1 MAHTTS
7 EPLWLRPT
15 CPHWATSWWLRRR
28 EKPEEVLENCRLAH
42 AGSPATLHSPISKR
56 EKVQLKHGV
65 RVPEEGER
73 SRKAMEREG
82 EKRKVTVSSLDDM
95 WQRNCADCPS
105 LTVWSSGRLTLG
117 KRMGS
122 EGGRRRQRVTL
133 YGVRRKGLHL
143 SLCMLV
149 KAK

>member
-1 MAHTTS
+1 M
-7 EPLWLRPT
+7 
-15 CPHWATSWWLRRR
+15 
-28 EKPEEVLENCRLAH
+28 LENCRLAH

-65 RVPEEGER
+65 RVPEEGEC
-73 SRKAMEREG
+73 SRKAMERKG
-82 EKRKVTVSSLDDM
+82 ENWKVTVSSLDDT

-122 EGGRRRQRVTL
+122 EAGQRRQRVTL
-133 YGVRRKGLHL
+133 YGVSSKGLHL